1 MFHRTQEGQTILGG
15 LVGALVGRV
24 LPVKRRNRGMATLV
38 GAGLGAFVLRDQ
50 VIGILDQVG
59 LFRVLDQVFGGGGG
73 NGGTNLPPS
82 NPGGV
87 GSGPPGGVQPL

>member
-38 GAGLGAFVLRDQ
+38 GAGVGAFVLRDQ
-50 VIGILDQVG
+50 IAQILDQVG
-59 LFRVLDQVFGGGGG
+59 LFRVLDQVFGGTQTPSPTPGGQGPGTGGG
-73 NGGTNLPPS
+73 GGAI
-82 NPGGV
+82 
-87 GSGPPGGVQPL
+87 PL

>member
-38 GAGLGAFVLRDQ
+38 GAGVGAFVLRDQ
-50 VIGILDQVG
+50 IAQILDQVG
-59 LFRVLDQVFGGGGG
+59 LFRVLDQVFGGTQNPTPAPPPSGGQGPGTGGG
-73 NGGTNLPPS
+73 
-82 NPGGV
+82 GGV
-87 GSGPPGGVQPL
+87 VPL